1 VAPVSLIWLV
11 PAAVGVVAAAALA
24 LVTMSAVRTAERLRV
39 SLTRMAELRR
49 PLGGLADDVRGL
61 GDAVDRLRRR

>member
-1 VAPVSLIWLV
+1 VSLIWLV
-11 PAAVGVVAAAALA
+11 PAVVGVVAAAALA

-39 SLTRMAELRR
+39 TLTRMAELRR
-49 PLGGLADDVRGL
+49 PLGRLAEDVQGL